1 MCGHTH
7 RVGLQHET
15 TGFYGKT
22 STLYGLEVG
31 HMMDIKQASY
41 LTSGAA
47 NWQHGIG
54 ILVEHNRKVTPFAVP
69 IVNGEVIIP

>member
-1 MCGHTH
+1 
-7 RVGLQHET
+7 VGLQHET

-22 STLYGLEVG
+22 NTLYGLEVG
-31 HMMDIKQASY
+31 HMMDVKQASY
-41 LTSGAA
+41 LTSGSA

-54 ILVEHNRKVTPFAVP
+54 ILVERNRKVVPFAVP

>member
-1 MCGHTH
+1 
-7 RVGLQHET
+7 
-15 TGFYGKT
+15 
-22 STLYGLEVG
+22 
-31 HMMDIKQASY
+31 MMDIKQASY

>member
-1 MCGHTH
+1 
-7 RVGLQHET
+7 VGLQHET

-41 LTSGAA
+41 LTSGSA
-47 NWQHGIG
+47 NWQTGMG
-54 ILVEHNRKVTPFAVP
+54 ILVEHNRKVTPFAIP